1 MIFSVEHFSLVSHG
15 LHLLPMLFP
24 LLGSVSGPSKSSSE
38 ANPSQT
44 TTSTTGALSP
54 ETTGSDSAI
63 NQGTSLQAGNNLTVS
78 ADPQVEAN
86 ALSAIQSIIGQALA
100 NSQSATGAVL
110 TNDSNNQDELNQI
123 LSTVVAADQQTA
135 ASIASGG
142 ATTLT
147 KTITYLV
154 LAGLATVAAV
164 FIFRK
169 K

>member
-1 MIFSVEHFSLVSHG
+1 MISPEHFSLVSHG
-15 LHLLPMLFP
+15 LHLLPMLLP
-24 LLGSVSGPSKSSSE
+24 LLGSASGPQSTSSQ

-44 TTSTTGALSP
+44 TTSTTGSGSP
-54 ETTGSDSAI
+54 QTTGSGSAI

-78 ADPQVEAN
+78 ADPEVEAS

>member
-1 MIFSVEHFSLVSHG
+1 MILSGEHFSLVSHG

-24 LLGSVSGPSKSSSE
+24 LLGSVSGPSSSQ

-44 TTSTTGALSP
+44 TTSTTGAGSP
-54 ETTGSDSAI
+54 QTTGSGSPV
-63 NQGTSLQAGNNLTVS
+63 NQGTSLEAGNNLTVS
-78 ADPQVEAN
+78 ADPEVEAS